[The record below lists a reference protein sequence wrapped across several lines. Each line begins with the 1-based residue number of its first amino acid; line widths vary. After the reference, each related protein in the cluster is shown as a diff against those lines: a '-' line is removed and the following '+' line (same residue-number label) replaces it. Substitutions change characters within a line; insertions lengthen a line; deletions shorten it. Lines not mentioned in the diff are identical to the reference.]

1 MIFLVDPR
9 KRFDRINII
18 KKIMVC
24 KVPSLTSLLRK
35 KNDSKLVREGTSLR
49 VYEKPTAN
57 IIVNVIL

>member
-1 MIFLVDPR
+1 MILVDPR

-18 KKIMVC
+18 KKIIVC

-35 KNDSKLVREGTSLR
+35 KNDSKPVREGTSR